1 MKPYGFIP
9 VIICGNMTCMKHTE
23 IFTKTRKEFPADE
36 VAKNAQLLIK
46 AGFVH
51 KEMAGVYAYLP
62 MGLRV
67 IEKIKKIVRDEMNA
81 YGGQEM
87 IMTSLQKKETW
98 LKTDRWSDENVDVW
112 FKSQL
117 KNGTEV
123 GFGWSHEEPI
133 TEMMKNFIHS
143 YKDLPIYTYQF
154 QTKLRNELR
163 AKSGIMRGREF
174 VMKDLY
180 SYTQSQEE
188 HEAFYNR
195 MIEAYMNVYRECGVG
210 EDTFLTVATGGAFTK
225 NVSHEFQTIC
235 EAGEDI
241 VFIDRAK
248 KVAYNKEIFDD
259 AAEVERLGLV
269 KEKLEEIKTAEV
281 GNIFSF
287 GPTKSEQMELF
298 FTDVDGK
305 NKPVILGSY
314 GIGITRLMGVVADKY
329 GDDKGLVWPK
339 NIAPYHIE
347 VVSLHKEE
355 DDAVYK
361 AAAAAY
367 ASLSGKYDVLFDD
380 RKMSPGSKM
389 FDADLYGCPVQVI
402 IGSKGLEKGIAEVK
416 IRQTGEV
423 KEVEL
428 GNISAHVD
436 NIWNSVK

>member
-1 MKPYGFIP
+1 
-9 VIICGNMTCMKHTE
+9 MKHTQ

-67 IEKIKKIVRDEMNA
+67 IEKIKNIVRKEMNA
-81 YGGQEM
+81 YAGQEI

-133 TEMMKNFIHS
+133 TEIMKNFIHS
-143 YKDLPIYTYQF
+143 YKDLPVYTYQF

-180 SYTQSQEE
+180 SYSQSEE
-188 HEAFYNR
+188 QHEVFYNS
-195 MIEAYMNVYRECGVG
+195 MIEAYMNVYKACGVG
-210 EDTFLTVATGGAFTK
+210 HDTFLTVATGGAFTT

-235 EAGEDI
+235 DAGEDI
-241 VFIDRAK
+241 VYIDRDRG
-248 KVAYNKEIFDD
+248 VAYNKEIIDD
-259 AAEVERLGLV
+259 ANEVERLGLDIGA
-269 KEKLEEIKTAEV
+269 LEQVKTAEV

-298 FTDVDGK
+298 FMDEDGK

-347 VVSLHKEE
+347 IVSLHKEDG
-355 DDAVYK
+355 DDVHK
-361 AAAAAY
+361 AAENIY
-367 ASLSGKYDVLFDD
+367 TSLSSKYDVLIDD
-380 RKMSPGSKM
+380 RKISPGSKM
-389 FDADLYGCPVQVI
+389 FDADLYGCPMQVI
-402 IGSKGLEKGIAEVK
+402 VGSKGLEKGVAEIKIRHTGQSTEVSLQDVASYVDKIWAEVK
-416 IRQTGEV
+416 
-423 KEVEL
+423 
-428 GNISAHVD
+428 
-436 NIWNSVK
+436 

>member
-1 MKPYGFIP
+1 
-9 VIICGNMTCMKHTE
+9 MKHTQ
-23 IFTKTRKEFPADE
+23 IFTKTRKEFPTDE

-67 IEKIKKIVRDEMNA
+67 VEKIKNIVRAEMNA
-81 YGGQEM
+81 YEGQEM

-98 LKTDRWSDENVDVW
+98 LKTDRWSDEKVDVW

-143 YKDLPIYTYQF
+143 YKDLPVYAYQF

-180 SYTQSQEE
+180 SYTRSEE
-188 HEAFYNR
+188 QHETIYNG
-195 MIEAYMNVYRECGVG
+195 MIQAYKNVFEKCGIG
-210 EDTFLTVATGGAFTK
+210 HDTFLTVASGGAFTK

-235 EAGEDI
+235 DAGEDI
-241 VFIDRAK
+241 VYIDRNRGI
-248 KVAYNKEIFDD
+248 AYNKEIIDD
-259 AAEVERLGLV
+259 SNEVERLGLMV
-269 KEKLEEIKTAEV
+269 DNLEQVKTAEV

-298 FTDVDGK
+298 FMDEDGK

-347 VVSLHKEE
+347 VVSLHKES
-355 DDAVYK
+355 DDEVYK
-361 AAAAAY
+361 ASSEVYSA
-367 ASLSGKYDVLFDD
+367 LSAKYDVLFDD

-402 IGSKGLEKGIAEVK
+402 IGAKSLEKGVVEVK
-416 IRQTGEV
+416 IRQSGEV
-423 KEVEL
+423 AEVTL
-428 GNISAHVD
+428 ADIASHVD
-436 NIWNSVK
+436 KIWSAVK

>member
-1 MKPYGFIP
+1 
-9 VIICGNMTCMKHTE
+9 MKHTQ

-67 IEKIKKIVRDEMNA
+67 IEKIKNIVRAEMNA
-81 YGGQEM
+81 YEGQEM

-143 YKDLPIYTYQF
+143 YKDLPVYTYQF

-163 AKSGIMRGREF
+163 AKSGIMRSREF

-180 SYTQSQEE
+180 SYTASEE
-188 HEAFYNR
+188 QHKAFYDR
-195 MIEAYMNVYRECGVG
+195 MKVAYMNVYEKCGIAD
-210 EDTFLTVATGGAFTK
+210 ETFITVATGGAFTK

-241 VFIDRAK
+241 IFIDRANK
-248 KVAYNKEIFDD
+248 IAYNKEIFDD
-259 AAEVERLGLV
+259 AAEVERLGLD
-269 KEKLEEIKTAEV
+269 KSKLEEVKAAEV

-298 FTDVDGK
+298 FMDEDGK

-347 VVSLHKEE
+347 VVSLHKED

-361 AAAAAY
+361 AAGDAY
-367 ASLSGKYDVLFDD
+367 ESLSAKYDVLFDD

-389 FDADLYGCPVQVI
+389 FDADLYGCPVQVV
-402 IGSKGLEKGIAEVK
+402 IGAKSLEKGMAEVK
-416 IRQTGEV
+416 IRQSGEV
-423 KEVEL
+423 EEVKL
-428 GNISAHVD
+428 SDIASHVD
-436 NIWNSVK
+436 KIWSSVK